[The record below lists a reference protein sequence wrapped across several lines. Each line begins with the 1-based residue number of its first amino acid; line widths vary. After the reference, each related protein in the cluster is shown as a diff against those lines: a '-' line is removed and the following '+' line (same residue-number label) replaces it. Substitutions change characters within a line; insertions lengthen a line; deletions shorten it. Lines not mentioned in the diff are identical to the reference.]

1 MVVHKKLIDNGN
13 CFLLASRYGIFM
25 KLLILVYFVQLDKK
39 TSKLYIKYGKTDKLF
54 V

>member
-13 CFLLASRYGIFM
+13 CFLFARRYGIFM